1 MTRDTLEDI
10 QRVQDILRRHPKPAL
25 VINQCNDDVIVK
37 FKGLADEEFFGHY
50 GNALK
55 WLIDFYVPV
64 NLQVMQKIEEFENRL
79 SQLEVR
85 ELPKVKKPR
94 EIPFLDG
101 RKVKLKD

>member
-25 VINQCNDDVIVK
+25 VINQCNDEVIK
-37 FKGLADEEFFGHY
+37 TFKEIADNEFNGHY
-50 GNALK
+50 GHTLK

-64 NLQVMQKIEEFENRL
+64 NLQVIQKIEEFENRL